1 MARVLVVAG
10 TRPEAIKLA
19 PVMHALAHQPG
30 VVPRLC
36 VTGQHREMVDG
47 ALALFGLKPHVD
59 LDLPRGPQPPGCFIA
74 NALCALAPVIAR
86 ERPRMILVQGD
97 TATAFAAALAGFQ
110 ARVPVGH
117 VEAGLRT
124 GDMESPFPEEGNRR
138 LIAQLAAVHF
148 APSIEAR
155 VALRREGIAA
165 RAVHVVGNTGVDAL
179 LAVDRAVT
187 SGGRP
192 EGAAC
197 VAALGRDQPMVLVT
211 AHRRENQGTRLDAI
225 CDGIERIAA
234 GEDADIVLPVHPNP
248 AVSATVRARLG
259 NTPNIHLID
268 PLDYGSFVWLL
279 RTATLVLTDS
289 GGVQEE
295 APTLGTPVLV
305 MRNTTERPEGVKA
318 GVAMMVGTDPQRI
331 EGAARAVLRDP
342 ATRAWMSRPMRLYGR
357 GDASVKIARIVGRM
371 LLPAVMEREALAA

>member
-19 PVMHALAHQPG
+19 PVMHALAAQPG
-30 VVPRLC
+30 IVPRLC
-36 VTGQHREMVDG
+36 VTGQHRQMVDEV
-47 ALALFGLKPHVD
+47 LALFGLEAHAD
-59 LDLPRGPQPPGCFIA
+59 LDLPRGDLAPGEFVA
-74 NALCALAPVIAR
+74 RALLALGPVIAR
-86 ERPRMILVQGD
+86 ERPRIILVQGD
-97 TATAFAAALAGFQ
+97 TATAFAAALAGFH

-124 GDMESPFPEEGNRR
+124 GDLASPFPEEGNRR
-138 LIAQLAAVHF
+138 LIAQLATMHF
-148 APSIEAR
+148 APNVEAR
-155 VALRREGIAA
+155 AALRREGIAA
-165 RAVHVVGNTGVDAL
+165 GAIHVVGNTGVDAL

-192 EGAAC
+192 EGAAR
-197 VAALGRDQPMVLVT
+197 VAALGRDRPVVLVT
-211 AHRRENQGTRLDAI
+211 AHRRENQGARLDAI
-225 CDGIERIAA
+225 CDGVERIAA

-259 NTPNIHLID
+259 NTANIHLID

-295 APTLGTPVLV
+295 APALGTPVLV
-305 MRNTTERPEGVKA
+305 MRDTTERPEGIKA

-331 EGAARAVLRDP
+331 AGAARAILRDP

-357 GDASVKIARIVGRM
+357 GDAARKIARIVAGS
-371 LLPAVMEREALAA
+371 PTAVGAVADRAP